1 MMKKTLLLALA
12 LFLVSNASAQDYES
26 SIQKADSIV
35 QAFVE
40 STSLPGMSISVFYG
54 DGMIW
59 SKGYGF
65 ADVQNQEPVNPS
77 LTKFRIGS
85 VSKTLTAV
93 GMGVLMQEG
102 KLDADEIIQTYVPH
116 FPEKEYPITVKQV
129 AGHLAGI
136 RHYRG
141 SEFMSNRLYETVNE
155 GLEIFKDDPLLFEP
169 GTEYRYS
176 SYGWNLVSAVIEGA
190 SGEEFLPFMKEM
202 VFDPTGMNN
211 TIPEWSNQSIPN
223 LTKFYVL
230 GTYGNVEADPVDNSY
245 KWAGGGFVGTTED
258 LIRFGKA
265 MLDYEFINESV
276 QEELMFPQETSDGRS
291 TNYGMGWRFFENNG
305 RFWVGHS
312 GGSVGGST
320 MFLMNKQDRFII
332 AYTINRSNVGFDSL
346 HFKVAEA
353 FLDKN

>member
-1 MMKKTLLLALA
+1 MKSS
-12 LFLVSNASAQDYES
+12 LFLLSLFITVDVIAQDYS
-26 SIQKADSIV
+26 QSIQQADSIV

-40 STSLPGMSISVFYG
+40 STSLPGMSISVFHE
-54 DGMIW
+54 DEMVW
-59 SKGYGF
+59 SKGYGY
-65 ADVQNQEPVNPS
+65 ADVQNQIPVDPS

-85 VSKTLTAV
+85 VSKSLTAA
-93 GMGVLMQEG
+93 GMGVLMQGG
-102 KLDADEIIQTYVPH
+102 KLDPDELIQTYVPH

-141 SEFMSNRLYETVNE
+141 NEFMSNTLYETVDK

-169 GTEYRYS
+169 GTRYQYS
-176 SYGWNLVSAVIEGA
+176 SYGWNLISAVIAGA

-202 VFDPTGMNN
+202 VFDPNGMNN
-211 TIPEWSNQSIPN
+211 TVPEWSNRDIPN

-230 GTYGNVEADPVDNSY
+230 GTYGNMEADAVDNSY

-258 LIRFGKA
+258 LIRFGIG
-265 MLDYEFINESV
+265 MMDYEFINESV

-291 TNYGMGWRFFENNG
+291 TNYGMGWRFIENNG

-320 MFLMNKQDRFII
+320 MFLINKQDRFII
-332 AYTINRSNVGFDSL
+332 AYAINRSSVGFDNL

-353 FLDKN
+353 FLE